1 MVKLKESVT
10 AAALLAFCAVGFAAP
25 AAPAASASAAGAARV
40 VPAEQGA
47 SIAGRLLLVSYPG
60 IPIAETL
67 PLALESRLS
76 GQALP
81 DFGPPASRMDSVTI
95 PGIAA
100 RNKLAD
106 TAHWLLGAATVV
118 AGGVTGLLGSEA
130 GDDGEGGGGGGG
142 GSLHHTFGYVTAGLA
157 AATLLSGLWAHHGD
171 VGVSDGLSAANV
183 HALLGIT
190 GGLMIV
196 ATPFVADAGGGGD
209 DGGGGHAALGMGGE
223 LLMGI
228 AVVWPL
234 VF

>member
-1 MVKLKESVT
+1 MVRLQKGVV
-10 AAALLAFCAVGFAAP
+10 AAVLLAVCGLGFAA
-25 AAPAASASAAGAARV
+25 GAV

-67 PLALESRLS
+67 ASSALESRLAGS
-76 GQALP
+76 SLP
-81 DFGPPASRMDSVTI
+81 ELGAPVSRMDSVTI

-100 RNKLAD
+100 RNKFAD
-106 TAHWLLGAATVV
+106 TVHWLLGLATVV
-118 AGGVTGLLGSEA
+118 AGGVTGALGAEA
-130 GDDGEGGGGGGG
+130 GDDGEGDGGSEGGG
-142 GSLHHTFGYVTAGLA
+142 GSLHHTMGYATAGLA

-171 VGVSDGLSAANV
+171 IGPADGFSAANV
-183 HALLGIT
+183 HALLGIA
-190 GGLMIV
+190 GGLMMV
-196 ATPFVADAGGGGD
+196 ATPFVADAGGGGE